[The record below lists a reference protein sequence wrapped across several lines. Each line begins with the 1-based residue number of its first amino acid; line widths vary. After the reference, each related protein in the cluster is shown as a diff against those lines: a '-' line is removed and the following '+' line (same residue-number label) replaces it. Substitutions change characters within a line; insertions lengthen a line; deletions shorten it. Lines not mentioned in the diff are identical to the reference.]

1 MADAFEEFAWLG
13 EFGPFYDVSCV
24 SFARSLT
31 PPEALARLEAGVT
44 DIEEVTF
51 EGFQERTMWCVD
63 SDNMRSTYVGAIE
76 TAGWTVLI
84 QLWAGSIGLDNR
96 LMRSLSRESEVVV
109 VHRNL
114 HASDYFIYAVDGEQ
128 ITWFDQL
135 RPHARTGIDP
145 DRLVEEMR
153 EVGLD
158 PDHDWEGPGIDAT
171 FPRSFALA
179 KRITG
184 FPFSKAM
191 LAPRFLAAVIRNG

>member
-1 MADAFEEFAWLG
+1 MADEYEGFGWVG
-13 EFGPFYDVSCV
+13 EFGPFYDISCV

-31 PPEALARLEAGVT
+31 PLEALTRLGAGAT
-44 DIEEVTF
+44 DLEQVTF

-63 SDNMRSTYVGAIE
+63 SDNMRSSYVGAIE

-84 QLWAGSIGLDNR
+84 QLWAGSIGLDR
-96 LMRSLSRESEVVV
+96 GLMRNLSRESELVV

-114 HASDYFIYAVDGEQ
+114 HASDYFIYVVDGEQ

-135 RPHARTGIDP
+135 CPQARAGSDP

-158 PDHDWEGPGIDAT
+158 PDHDWEGPGIDGT

-191 LAPRFLAAVIRNG
+191 LDMRFLAAVIRNG